1 MLTNLP
7 LVLLRDVAGSQ
18 GNYCP
23 HSHFFLPFC
32 DGDANVMKKDFS
44 FFYLIREIHIC
55 VLPTQANWNRQMLNQ
70 TAMGKQT

>member
-23 HSHFFLPFC
+23 HNHFSSPSC
-32 DGDANVMKKDFS
+32 DGGANAMRRDFS
-44 FFYLIREIHIC
+44 FFYLIRETHIY
-55 VLPTQANWNRQMLNQ
+55 VLPIQANWNRQMLNQ
-70 TAMGKQT
+70 TAMGK